1 LKVSLPPMP
10 IYSTTRRRSRSR
22 GLASTGSTRGCP
34 QSARAGGWVRPPV
47 ATWRNWRRSAPASL
61 STLPMRR
68 DAGDRRR
75 CVTCVPLLTGA
86 LVSSRVPQA
95 EAIYRAERFQID
107 TAVRE
112 ATRAADA
119 AWATLAAARGGG
131 RIQTAYDTNL
141 PQQRD
146 GQATPAELSKSD
158 IASAMLSAF
167 DPYRH
172 HNHIIA
178 TMCVRRYIVMT
189 AAWSSCYVQRSSVS
203 MTFTSASP
211 HAAVSAGPTRLSVT
225 R

>member
-1 LKVSLPPMP
+1 MKVSLPPMP

-119 AWATLAAARGGG
+119 AWATLAAARG
-131 RIQTAYDTNL
+131 AV
-141 PQQRD
+141 
-146 GQATPAELSKSD
+146 
-158 IASAMLSAF
+158 ASR
-167 DPYRH
+167 PPTTR
-172 HNHIIA
+172 
-178 TMCVRRYIVMT
+178 TC
-189 AAWSSCYVQRSSVS
+189 RSSATVKPHPPS
-203 MTFTSASP
+203 CRKATSRRQCCPPSTP
-211 HAAVSAGPTRLSVT
+211 IVT
-225 R
+225 IIISSRRCAFGDTSS